1 MGKKHTEEQRRALLD
16 LVASK
21 STTIRDAAICVG
33 VSYSSATRWV
43 HQSRTEGLSK
53 RPSKALVTKAPTGV
67 RPAFAQLVREVDV
80 ASVIYVRVGRA
91 EIAVRRGVDLELLRT
106 VVDALAGDVA

>member
-16 LVASK
+16 LVTSK

-53 RPSKALVTKAPTGV
+53 RPSKALVTKAPTAAV
-67 RPAFAQLVREVDV
+67 HKPAFAQLVREVDV
-80 ASVIYVRVGRA
+80 AS
-91 EIAVRRGVDLELLRT
+91 
-106 VVDALAGDVA
+106 